1 MRRLQRQVGIY
12 VDPYPN
18 HLDPNP
24 NHVDPNP
31 NPNQVDIYVE
41 VDNNGEQPRLR
52 RPVDL
57 IHFMRL
63 CRQLKPS
70 VAARPRWR
78 LVRVRVRVP

>member
-1 MRRLQRQVGIY
+1 
-12 VDPYPN
+12 
-18 HLDPNP
+18 
-24 NHVDPNP
+24 
-31 NPNQVDIYVE
+31 VDIYVE

-78 LVRVRVRVP
+78 LVRVRVRVRVP